1 VGAEKDVKE
10 KGLLRRVII
19 DFYIWFRNMLGKEER
34 GGKRGLSTIFVNK
47 SVEIGA
53 AFSLNELIFI
63 YFWLS
68 AQIIGDKE
76 MPAVSKRGVDGNH
89 KGGTLPSRLKRA

>member
-34 GGKRGLSTIFVNK
+34 TGGKRNGKKREPGNIKEEFQGSTAE
-47 SVEIGA
+47 SVE
-53 AFSLNELIFI
+53 
-63 YFWLS
+63 
-68 AQIIGDKE
+68 
-76 MPAVSKRGVDGNH
+76 RH
-89 KGGTLPSRLKRA
+89 PSIPQESVNIR